1 MESNLSTIET
11 GSGPSG
17 RHSSRVR
24 ARRIIG
30 RTAIY
35 VLIAGALVHPVAT
48 LLSRASWQAELF
60 SHFQLLGLTVTLTA
74 LAATVHRAR
83 WPAALL
89 GVVAVLQAIPL
100 FRYSGPNPVPPA
112 PNPAARLRIVMA
124 NLLVDNTDY
133 DALAR
138 LIRRERP
145 DVVGLVEFSPEWRD
159 GLAGVRAEFPY
170 RVEAPYGT
178 LGLALWFREPPR
190 KTGPPEWLLPMG
202 APFLHA
208 EVDFDGQPC
217 QLWLVHPRTPLIRRG
232 VPELAALA
240 GRFASTGGSR
250 IVIGDLNSSEGSP
263 LFADFLKDAGL
274 RDTRLGFGR
283 QPSWPADIPLFRIA
297 IDHAFVS
304 NDLAVADRRLG
315 PDVGSDHFPLILDL
329 APASTRSAESS
340 SAIPV
345 ESRESWGVPKSSSPA
360 NLARSAALR
369 NATSRVARS
378 GPR

>member
-1 MESNLSTIET
+1 MESNLSTIEM
-11 GSGPSG
+11 GSGPIEPRST
-17 RHSSRVR
+17 RVR
-24 ARRIIG
+24 ARRIAG
-30 RTAIY
+30 LTAVCI
-35 VLIAGALVHPVAT
+35 LTAGALVHPVAT
-48 LLSRASWQAELF
+48 FLSRSSWQAELF
-60 SHFQLLGLTVTLTA
+60 SHFQLLGLAVTLTA
-74 LAATVHRAR
+74 LAATVRRSR
-83 WPAALL
+83 WLAALL
-89 GVVAVLQAIPL
+89 AVVAPFQAIPL

-112 PNPAARLRIVMA
+112 PRATARLRILMA

-133 DALAR
+133 DALTR

-145 DVVGLVEFSPEWRD
+145 DIVGLVEFSPEWRD

-170 RVEAPYGT
+170 RVEAPFGT

-208 EVDFDGQPC
+208 EVDFDGQPRH
-217 QLWLVHPRTPLIRRG
+217 LWLVHPKTPLIRRG

-240 GRFASTGGSR
+240 GRLASTGGSR

-263 LFADFLKDAGL
+263 LFADFLKDASL

-283 QPSWPADIPLFRIA
+283 QPSWPANFPLFRIP

-329 APASTRSAESS
+329 APASARSAESS
-340 SAIPV
+340 SSTSV
-345 ESRESWGVPKSSSPA
+345 ESEEGRGGSESSSPA
-360 NLARSAALR
+360 NLARSAAPR
-369 NATSRVARS
+369 NAISRAARS